1 LLRAHPELGAVL
13 DQLSGQ
19 LSDSAMTNLNY
30 QVDYLHLEPRAVAL
44 AWLRRRGLWKAPR
57 PLPPGAAVVRLGSKI
72 FAEQYILT
80 EMYAALI
87 RGNTDL
93 AVATK
98 TGLGGTTSCFEALR
112 GGQIDIYSEPI
123 ACS

>member
-1 LLRAHPELGAVL
+1 VE
-13 DQLSGQ
+13 
-19 LSDSAMTNLNY
+19 SAA
-30 QVDYLHLEPRAVAL
+30 PL
-44 AWLRRRGLWKAPR
+44 A
-57 PLPPGAAVVRLGSKI
+57 PGAAVVRLGSKI

-80 EMYAALI
+80 EMYEALI
-87 RGNTDL
+87 RDNTDL